1 MLISVHVKNLALID
15 ETEIYFKEGLNILT
29 GETGAGKSIVIG
41 SINLALGG
49 KMPKDIVREGADY
62 GLVELVFESESEE
75 AQKKMREL
83 DIPCEEGQI
92 IISRKIVNGRSTVK
106 INGETVSAALL
117 RDLSPLL
124 IDIYGQHDNQYLI
137 NKSKHLGL
145 LDDFGAESL
154 KGQKEKVEKL
164 YKSYKEL
171 NERLADFDMDEE
183 ERNKEISF
191 LEFQINDIEDAG
203 LRSGEDY
210 ELEEEYK
217 KISHSKKIAESLGA
231 VYGTVGDS
239 DGIFAQSIEHSIRE
253 LSQIVEFDCTI
264 KGFYDIL
271 IDVESVCRDL
281 ARDVSEYMEEMSF
294 DEERVHYVEERLDII
309 NRLKLKYD
317 GRNGNGSIDD
327 VERNLN
333 NLKERYEMLKDADIK
348 LEALKKELKSAEEKL
363 RTESSKLTAAR
374 KKVAEIFEKTIVE
387 ELKDLNF
394 TEVSFK
400 ANFEAA
406 SHFTSKGVD
415 VVEFYISTNAGERL
429 KPLSDVASGGEL
441 SRIML
446 ALKTIMAGKEDT
458 ETLIFD
464 EIDTGISGRTAQR
477 VSEKMKLIS
486 KNHQIMAITHLP
498 QIAAMADTHFLIE
511 KSVKKGKTVTDIR
524 KLDEENA
531 VMELA
536 RMLGGKEITDKAV
549 ENARE
554 MRKMAAE
561 QV

>member
-1 MLISVHVKNLALID
+1 MLINVHVKNLALID
-15 ETEIYFKEGLNILT
+15 ETEIYFNEGLNILT
-29 GETGAGKSIVIG
+29 GETGAGKSIIIG

-75 AQKKMREL
+75 VQKKMKDL
-83 DIPCEEGQI
+83 DISYDEGQI
-92 IISRKIVNGRSTVK
+92 IISRKIINGRSTIKV
-106 INGETVSAALL
+106 NGETVSAALL
-117 RDLSPLL
+117 KELSSLL

-145 LDDFGAESL
+145 LDDFGTDSL
-154 KGQKEKVEKL
+154 KEQKKKVEEL
-164 YKSYKEL
+164 YKLYKEL
-171 NERLADFDMDEE
+171 NEKLADFDMDEE

-203 LRSGEDY
+203 LRSGEDD

-239 DGIFAQSIEHSIRE
+239 DGIFAQSIGHSIRE

-271 IDVESVCRDL
+271 MDVESICRDL
-281 ARDVSEYMEEMSF
+281 SRDISEYMEEMSF
-294 DEERVHYVEERLDII
+294 DEERVQYVEKRLDII

-317 GRNGNGSIDD
+317 GKNGNGSIDD
-327 VERNLN
+327 VENNLN
-333 NLKERYEMLKDADIK
+333 KLKERFEILKNADTRLAAIK
-348 LEALKKELKSAEEKL
+348 EELKCVEEKL
-363 RTESSKLTAAR
+363 REESSKLTAAR
-374 KKVAEIFEKTIVE
+374 KKVAGIFEKKLTE

-394 TEVSFK
+394 TEVTFK
-400 ANFEAA
+400 VNFEEA
-406 SHFTSKGVD
+406 SHFTAKGVD
-415 VVEFYISTNAGERL
+415 VAEFYISTNAGEKI

-446 ALKTIMAGKEDT
+446 ALKTIMAGREDT

-464 EIDTGISGRTAQR
+464 EIDTGISGRTAQK
-477 VSEKMKLIS
+477 VSEKMKIIS
-486 KNHQIMAITHLP
+486 KNHQVMAITHLP

-511 KSVKKGKTVTDIR
+511 KSVKKGKTVTDII
-524 KLDEENA
+524 KLNEDKS

-536 RMLGGKEITDKAV
+536 RMLGGKEITDIAI

-554 MRKMAAE
+554 MKKMAVE
-561 QV
+561 

>member
-1 MLISVHVKNLALID
+1 MLIDVHVKNLALID
-15 ETEIYFKEGLNILT
+15 ETEVYFKEGLNILS
-29 GETGAGKSIVIG
+29 GETGAGKSIIIG

-62 GLVELVFESESEE
+62 GLVELVFESESKDVM
-75 AQKKMREL
+75 KKLREL
-83 DIPCEEGQI
+83 DISCEDGQI
-92 IISRKIVNGRSTVK
+92 IISRKIVNGRSTIKV
-106 INGETVSAALL
+106 NGETVSATLL
-117 RDLSPLL
+117 KELSPLL

-145 LDDFGAESL
+145 LDDFGTESI
-154 KGQKEKVEKL
+154 KNQKEKVEEL
-164 YKSYKEL
+164 YKSYREL
-171 NERLADFDMDEE
+171 SESLRDFDMDEE

-191 LEFQINDIEDAG
+191 LEFQINDIEEAA
-203 LRSGEDY
+203 LRSGEDD
-210 ELEEEYK
+210 ELEEEYR
-217 KISHSKKIAESLGA
+217 KISHSRKIAKSLGA

-239 DGIFAQSIEHSIRE
+239 DGIFAQSIEHGIRE
-253 LSQIVEFDCTI
+253 LSQIVELDYTI

-271 IDVESVCRDL
+271 MDMESMCRDL
-281 ARDVSEYMEEMSF
+281 SRDVSEYMDEMSF
-294 DEERVHYVEERLDII
+294 DEERVHYVEKRLDTI

-317 GRNGNGSIDD
+317 GKNGNGSIDD
-327 VERNLN
+327 VQRNLTK
-333 NLKERYEMLKDADIK
+333 LKERFEMLKNADTRLADIK
-348 LEALKKELKSAEEKL
+348 EELNRVEAKLKS
-363 RTESSKLTAAR
+363 ESDKLTEAR
-374 KKVAEIFEKTIVE
+374 KKAAEEFEKRIIE

-394 TEVSFK
+394 NEVSFK
-400 ANFEAA
+400 VNFEVA
-406 SHFTSKGVD
+406 SHFTAKGID
-415 VVEFYISTNAGERL
+415 VTEFYISTNTGQKL

-477 VSEKMKLIS
+477 VSEKMKIIS
-486 KNHQIMAITHLP
+486 KTHQVMAITHLP

-511 KSVKKGKTVTDIR
+511 KSVRGGKTVTDIR
-524 KLDEENA
+524 ELDDEKA

-536 RMLGGKEITDKAV
+536 RMLGGKEITDIAI

-554 MRKMAAE
+554 MRKMAVE
-561 QV
+561 